1 LVAGLVVT
9 TGYAL
14 VQPLQTPQQVTT
26 TSTVNIETRV
36 QATEQSAQQ
45 TAERILVLNI
55 SMDGVEFSSDS
66 TIHLKVTVRNT
77 GTDPK
82 VRVITATL
90 QTALSEKTA
99 ILIHDIMELV

>member
-1 LVAGLVVT
+1 LVTLIIGRRI
-9 TGYAL
+9 GYHNRLRVGSAPI
-14 VQPLQTPQQVTT
+14 VAEQTAQ
-26 TSTVNIETRV
+26 
-36 QATEQSAQQ
+36 QAT
-45 TAERILVLNI
+45 ERILVLNI